1 MRSRR
6 TSRSS
11 ACISCMCGAVVLS
24 QVFSLPTSWISS
36 ALLGRRDAV
45 LKGAA
50 ALAGGLTVAPR
61 DAHANY
67 ISSERFDGSYLQD
80 GMEKCGDA
88 CARTINANGG
98 LGMVRGRDGQA
109 DLAWYVLAEYQ
120 DKSIT
125 LDLSPLGGP
134 KKYTG
139 KWVKSLPKSGEKGIL
154 WEDGKEWEKMEYK
167 LTGTPYGVMGANS
180 RSEAMPDPSKAA
192 R

>member
-1 MRSRR
+1 M
-6 TSRSS
+6 
-11 ACISCMCGAVVLS
+11 S
-24 QVFSLPTSWISS
+24 QIFSHPTSWIPSG
-36 ALLGRRDAV
+36 LFGRRGAV
-45 LKGAA
+45 LKAA
-50 ALAGGLTVAPR
+50 ASVAAGLTVASS

-67 ISSERFDGSYLQD
+67 ISVERFDGSYVQD
-80 GMEKCGDA
+80 GLEKCGDA

-98 LGMVRGRDGQA
+98 LGMVRGRDSST

-120 DKSIT
+120 DKKIT

-167 LTGTPYGVMGANS
+167 LTGTPNGVMGANS
-180 RSEAMPDPSKAA
+180 RSEAMPDPSKAS